1 MTVAVTVV
9 WPLTV
14 TVAPDGDTGVPPSGL
29 IVVMHTLPV
38 VDLTVFV
45 THTSACALSPIA
57 SHTENAAASST
68 TSRNRGMPTTYL
80 DTS

>member
-14 TVAPDGDTGVPPSGL
+14 TVPPDGDTGVPPSGL

-68 TSRNRGMPTTYL
+68 RSRNRGMPTTYL